1 MDIQISR
8 IYSDRRAGG
17 HPSPHRGDDVA
28 SPSRSR
34 CAVCPDAI
42 GLGAVKRRRR
52 SVGFTLIEV
61 LVAIAIMAAMAT
73 VIGRV
78 LGTTLYQ
85 SAKARTDQAIRM
97 LINRDVDFYTL
108 VPYSEL
114 NTGSSTE
121 GGVGTPAYLSN
132 PIHLNGSTSVTVG
145 MYPYSIN
152 RSVTIQNA
160 GLASEEKDVTLTF
173 GWAAPNPDFASFMS
187 SSTVPKQYSVKTIKR
202 YP

>member
-8 IYSDRRAGG
+8 IHLGRQAGAS
-17 HPSPHRGDDVA
+17 PSLQRGDDVPL
-28 SPSRSR
+28 PSRSR
-34 CAVCPDAI
+34 RAARPDAM
-42 GLGAVKRRRR
+42 GLGAVKRKRR
-52 SVGFTLIEV
+52 SAGFTLIEV

-85 SAKARTDQAIRM
+85 SAKARTDQAIQM
-97 LINRDVDFYTL
+97 LLNRDVDFYTL

-121 GGVGTPAYLSN
+121 GVDTPAYLSN
-132 PIHLNGSTSVTVG
+132 AIHINGSTSVTVG
-145 MYPYSIN
+145 MYPYTIN
-152 RSVTIQNA
+152 RSVTIQSPGQVN
-160 GLASEEKDVTLTF
+160 EEKDVTLTF

-187 SSTVPKQYSVKTIKR
+187 SSTVPKEYSVKTIKR